1 MRRRDI
7 MPTTIH
13 LDVTAARGFQLH
25 RSLVQGEG
33 SYEPEVFGL
42 VFDRLARAQ
51 RALFINVGANIGF
64 FPLAAARL
72 NELGTAQVDI
82 YAHEPLPRL
91 LDGAQRLQADN
102 GLTYALSPVALSDTT
117 GTADFYVSA
126 KSDTSNSLAQGF
138 RPAKE
143 VITVDLGTLDNT
155 YLAIAEAQSYDEV
168 LVMVDV
174 ETAEPSVLRGAF
186 QFLKTVRPNVICE
199 VLPGRTEVELG
210 GILDEIDYVPYRF
223 DGTHWVLEGE
233 LRGSTSHRDWLFVP
247 AERRAEFGDAFD
259 ATSPYE
265 LAFTY

>member
-1 MRRRDI
+1 MS
-7 MPTTIH
+7 TTIR
-13 LDVTAARGFQLH
+13 LDVTSARGFQLH
-25 RSLVQGEG
+25 KSLVQGEG

-42 VFDRLARAQ
+42 VLDRLTRAAS
-51 RALFINVGANIGF
+51 ALFINVGANIGF

-72 NELGTAQVDI
+72 NEIGGAQVDI

-91 LDGAQRLQADN
+91 LDGARRLQAEN
-102 GLTYALSPVALSDTT
+102 GLTYALSAVALSDST

-138 RPAKE
+138 RPTKE
-143 VITVDLGTLDNT
+143 VITVDLGTLDET
-155 YLAIAEAQSYDEV
+155 YLAIAEARSYDEV

-186 QFLKTVRPNVICE
+186 QFLKTVRPLVICE
-199 VLPGRTEVELG
+199 VLAGRTEVELG
-210 GILDEIDYVPYRF
+210 GILSEIDYVSYRF
-223 DGTHWVLEGE
+223 DGTRWVLETE
-233 LRGSTSHRDWLFVP
+233 LRGNSIHRDWLFVP

-259 ATSPYE
+259 VSAPYE

>member
-1 MRRRDI
+1 MSR
-7 MPTTIH
+7 TIR

-25 RSLVQGEG
+25 KSLINGKG

-42 VFDRLARAQ
+42 VLDRLTRAQ

-72 NELGTAQVDI
+72 NEIGAAQVDI

-91 LDGAQRLQADN
+91 LDCARRLQAEN
-102 GLTYALSPVALSDTT
+102 GLTYPLSAVALSDST

-126 KSDTSNSLAQGF
+126 KSDTSNSLTQGF

-143 VITVDLGTLDNT
+143 VITVELGTLDDT
-155 YLAIAEAQSYDEV
+155 YLPIAEARSYDEV

-186 QFLKTVRPNVICE
+186 QFLKSVRPNVICE
-199 VLPGRTEVELG
+199 VLANRTEVELL
-210 GILDEIDYVPYRF
+210 GILAEIDYVPYRF
-223 DGTHWVLEGE
+223 DGTRWVFETE
-233 LRGSTSHRDWLFVP
+233 LRGSSVHRDWLFVP
-247 AERRAEFGDAFD
+247 AEKRTEFGDSFD
-259 ATSPYE
+259 VSAPYE